1 MKLTLILVLIAV
13 LFFIFED
20 ISKALSLIFE
30 YKYIHVIPFMIG
42 ISAFIALKLSNLK
55 SIIFKWLEQVFSY
68 VMLCLLVV
76 FLIFFVNAF
85 FWEKVSSLDFLI
97 CVGVL
102 CIGFFTGLL
111 LDRIFTPC
119 IEKIRR
125 LFTKSAGTQRD
136 SKTDIR
142 DVQNSL
148 ESVLKYDPQTFFHP
162 EKWFFGLDSK
172 GSPIYSCFISSV
184 GK

>member
-1 MKLTLILVLIAV
+1 MVRTS
-13 LFFIFED
+13 FFIRNALF
-20 ISKALSLIFE
+20 IS
-30 YKYIHVIPFMIG
+30 G
-42 ISAFIALKLSNLK
+42 
-55 SIIFKWLEQVFSY
+55 
-68 VMLCLLVV
+68 

-148 ESVLKYDPQTFFHP
+148 ESVLKYDPQTFSILKNGF
-162 EKWFFGLDSK
+162 WFG
-172 GSPIYSCFISSV
+172 
-184 GK
+184 